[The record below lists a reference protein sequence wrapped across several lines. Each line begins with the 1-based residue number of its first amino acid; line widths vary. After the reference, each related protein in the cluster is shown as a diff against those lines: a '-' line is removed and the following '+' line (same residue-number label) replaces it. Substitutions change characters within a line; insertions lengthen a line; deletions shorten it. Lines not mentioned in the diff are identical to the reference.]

1 MTSAAPERHRFTV
14 EEYHRMASAGLLGE
28 DDRVELV
35 EGEIID
41 MAPIGSRHNACVAR
55 LTRLLVGRLGE
66 RAIVFVQ
73 SSVRISD
80 LSEPEPDIAVLV
92 PRDDFYAGAHPGP
105 TAILLVVEVADAT
118 VGWDRSVKIPMY
130 GRAGVAEAWVVDLTT
145 ETVEIWT
152 EPGPDGYAA
161 TRRAGRGD
169 ELDVAGVTVTVTV
182 DEILG

>member
-14 EEYHRMASAGLLGE
+14 EEYHRMAETGLLGE

-55 LTRLLVGRLGE
+55 LNELFVTRLAGR
-66 RAIVFVQ
+66 ATVFVQ
-73 SSVRISD
+73 SSVRMSE

-92 PRDDFYAGAHPGP
+92 PRPDFYAGALPGP
-105 TAILLVVEVADAT
+105 AAVLLVVEVADTTA
-118 VGWDRSVKIPMY
+118 GWDRGVKIPMY
-130 GRAGVAEAWVVDLTT
+130 GRAGVAEAWVVDLSA
-145 ETVEIWT
+145 EVIDIWAQ
-152 EPGPDGYAA
+152 PGHEGYAVTA
-161 TRRAGRGD
+161 RTARGG
-169 ELDVAGVTVTVTV
+169 ELHVEGITVTV